1 MFNLLPACELPVGNL
16 FVSTRISCSRL
27 STYSCSQLQLPT
39 KTSGY
44 PRLVRILSEFFP
56 TYYTQSKPSLFH
68 LLNTQVLH
76 ISTALITT
84 NVKKGL
90 KK

>member
-16 FVSTRISCSRL
+16 FVSTGTSCSRL
-27 STYSCSQLQLPT
+27 STLVYSQQQPST
-39 KTSGY
+39 NTSGY
-44 PRLVRILSEFFP
+44 PRLIRILSEFFP
-56 TYYTQSKPSLFH
+56 TYYTQSKPLLFH

-84 NVKKGL
+84 NIKKGL